1 MLIESK
7 ILRKAVVGV
16 SVSIVILLVIMA
28 VFNIKISDI
37 ASIGLYPFIYSALAS
52 IIAIVIKGFRLI
64 ALTRNYNVN
73 ISFRDGISVRVASE
87 FIALT
92 SLAFVGDETFRFGWL
107 LSRGVD
113 KGRALWIAY
122 AEIFFDVI
130 IGASIAILSSIYI
143 ALYGDITIGLIV
155 GLVAISTLTIHT
167 LFVILSEKGKIK
179 IPNIISRIIKRILGQ
194 RGEKILNLIDETIIK
209 FSESAREIFNSASIG
224 TILVNVVVTIATA
237 ILNGISLLILLNA
250 VGINLDIVTSTLI
263 VYGVLSIASIPIS
276 IGGSGLAEL
285 GSWTILTAITH
296 VNPWGA
302 ILVWR
307 ITNYY
312 IPLILSGLTLA
323 IILIRIGGKT

>member
-7 ILRKAVVGV
+7 LLRKTIVGV

-28 VFNIKISDI
+28 VFNVKISDI

-52 IIAIVIKGFRLI
+52 ITAIVIKGFRLI
-64 ALTRNYNVN
+64 ALTKNYNVN
-73 ISFRDGISVRVASE
+73 ISFKDGISVRVASE

-92 SLAFVGDETFRFGWL
+92 SLAFIGDETFRFGWL

-155 GLVAISTLTIHT
+155 GLVAISTLTIHI

-194 RGEKILNLIDETIIK
+194 RGEKILNLIDETIMK

-224 TILVNVVVTIATA
+224 TILINVVVTIATA
-237 ILNGISLLILLNA
+237 ILNGISLLVLLNA
-250 VGINLDIVTSTLI
+250 VGIKLDVITSTLI

-296 VNPWGA
+296 VNPWSA

-323 IILIRIGGKT
+323 TILIISGKT